1 MITIDQNSIFIN
13 MSISGV
19 KSNNLSWESTRIDLL
34 GVTPKWSFEEPQ
46 FFLTL
51 ALFFQSRYGVCSAI
65 IYMQKSE
72 SRYPMIFL
80 ISDDLL

>member
-19 KSNNLSWESTRIDLL
+19 MSDILSWESTRINLL
-34 GVTPKWSFEEPQ
+34 GVTPKWSFEELQ
-46 FFLTL
+46 FFLAL
-51 ALFFQSRYGVCSAI
+51 ALFFQSRCDACSAI

-72 SRYPMIFL
+72 SGYPIVFL